1 MALID
6 KRRKAAG
13 VSLIYDAWQKVAN
26 APLTEFDP
34 ALLAGMKYSN
44 RAGYMLE
51 LDRLFSTMYHEW
63 PTLQK
68 DLSDVAESVAM
79 LDWSVSPA
87 VDDGERPSEKAREV
101 ADVVSRALWARSA
114 QRPGTFSH
122 GFLEL
127 VESIVHGY
135 YRGVNVHEIRWR
147 HTSDLVFPESFELVW
162 PQYYMWETRAGHA
175 DRLMMVPDGCSY
187 MDPQEFPPHK
197 FVIAL
202 NNGGPDH
209 PMYNGVLYSLLG
221 YFLAAKCGLP
231 WLQDYVLRYGHPVRK
246 FTVESKAE
254 EEKLRAELE
263 ENDDLMDVFLRR
275 GRELDI
281 TAIPAGANIPHEALL
296 RLAENM
302 CHQVILG
309 QTLTSDASQNGGSRA
324 QAQVHERVQNSV
336 ILRRAEFVSR
346 LLNRTLVPDILA
358 MNYGEA
364 AVDTLPL
371 PELKCSLPDAG
382 LDVDRVQ
389 VLRELMQLPGFR
401 VAKSFVYEFLR
412 IPMPTDGEEVFVG
425 PAQQGDMGGAAALPT
440 GIHDGGNSEREA
452 GESVA
457 AASAGQTRPPKS
469 CAREHA
475 AAAESLLPKVA
486 EDWMGSVLDRLE
498 RMLDAG
504 ATPEEIRSRLSSMTP
519 NTEALEQAFAAVFQS
534 GLGVE
539 ADDDRLAAA
548 NPYGCNQYG
557 EGWACPHNGNSTA
570 YRDMSPFSG
579 GDGRSKVLTSENDG
593 NTVDLKTDKKRVG
606 KDDYPSAESAALKQA
621 AGDAQAAV
629 GAGTQ
634 GAGTLGAGTLGAGT
648 LGAGVVGDL
657 VTKISNGVGR
667 EHAELF
673 RKQMDRAPRE
683 VQNFV
688 NKYGDT
694 VSVQLTNRR
703 ASYCMMM
710 KPPQVYINPDNNI
723 NRGGNRIM
731 PDGNTMLHELGHAL
745 DFVSGEP
752 SKRLKKIIDA
762 DVDAVMKS
770 HRPACE
776 EAQVE
781 AARGLL
787 GDRLHTVDFSQWS
800 TESANALHEMERA
813 GLISNRDIATVF
825 AKGTVPAIIRRA
837 RGESRPDGSPYPVY
851 VSKEMLKDSVKNEM
865 RKLSNEQVLSV
876 CDAFGSKG
884 MSLKIGHPDRYYKRN
899 RYIGSTETFANMF
912 AAYAQNNTVAL
923 DMAKKYLPNVYEEF
937 KLILAEVDKKA

>member
-135 YRGVNVHEIRWR
+135 YRGVNVHEIRWK
-147 HTSDLVFPESFELVW
+147 HTPNLVFPESFELVW

-324 QAQVHERVQNSV
+324 QAQVHERVQNGV

-346 LLNRTLVPDILA
+346 LLNRTLVPDIVA

-486 EDWMGSVLDRLE
+486 EDWMGPVLDRLE

-504 ATPEEIRSRLSSMTP
+504 ATPEVIRSRLSSMTP

-570 YRDMSPFSG
+570 YRDMSPFG
-579 GDGRSKVLTSENDG
+579 KGNGLSKVLTNETG
-593 NTVDLKTDKKRVG
+593 ENTVDLKTDKKRV
-606 KDDYPSAESAALKQA
+606 KKTDYPSALPSDLNQSAGA
-621 AGDAQAAV
+621 AQVTMGSAV
-629 GAGTQ
+629 GQ
-634 GAGTLGAGTLGAGT
+634 
-648 LGAGVVGDL
+648 L
-657 VTKISNGVGR
+657 VTEIYNGVGKD
-667 EHAELF
+667 HAELF
-673 RKQMDRAPRE
+673 RTQMDRAPRE

-688 NKYGDT
+688 KKYGSSVT
-694 VSVQLTNRR
+694 VQISSRPT
-703 ASYCMMM
+703 SYCAWS
-710 KPPQVYINPDNNI
+710 KPPSIYIYPNNNI
-723 NRGGNRIM
+723 RRVGTKIA
-731 PDGNTMLHELGHAL
+731 PDGNCMLHELGHAL
-745 DFVSGEP
+745 DLVAGIP
-752 SKRLKKIIDA
+752 SKRLKKVIDA
-762 DVDAVMKS
+762 DVAAVVES
-770 HRPACE
+770 HRASCE

-781 AARGLL
+781 KAREIL
-787 GDRLHTVDFSQWS
+787 GDRLHSVDFSKWTS
-800 TESANALHEMERA
+800 EAVGAMHELVRA
-813 GLISNRDIATVF
+813 GLMRT
-825 AKGTVPAIIRRA
+825 KELGTFFVKRQAPPIIRRA
-837 RGESRPDGSPYPVY
+837 RGESKPDGSPYPVY
-851 VSKEMLKDSVKNEM
+851 VKPAMLKDSVSRELK
-865 RKLSNEQVLSV
+865 KLGFEPVLAI

-884 MSLKIGHPDRYYKRN
+884 MHALIGHSDSYYKRDRFN
-899 RYIGSTETFANMF
+899 GCLETFANMF
-912 AAYAQNNTVAL
+912 AAHAQNDTAAL
-923 DMAKKYLPNVYEEF
+923 EMAKKYLPNVYEEF
-937 KLILAEVDKKA
+937 KLILAEAGKP